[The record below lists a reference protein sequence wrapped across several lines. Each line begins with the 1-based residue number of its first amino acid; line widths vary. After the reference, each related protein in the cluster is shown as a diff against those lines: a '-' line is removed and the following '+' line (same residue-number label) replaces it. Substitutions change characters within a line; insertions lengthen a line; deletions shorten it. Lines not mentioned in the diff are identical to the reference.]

1 VRIRAVLASTALAA
15 MVAVGSASDA
25 QAQFSGGVW
34 TAVGSSMHFEFL
46 SRDAAHTH
54 ALGLYDI
61 TFGTP
66 VMVGTT
72 IFSAPPAPA
81 AGTTVSRSV
90 VVGHQYVLG
99 LTVSQNGTIFYS
111 NGVAV
116 PAEGAP
122 ALSNY
127 AFGETSAGGTTLVMI
142 EDVRNTG
149 DPDCL
154 VGVQDC
160 DFNDMVLNVTNTNTP
175 EPASLALLGT
185 GLVALGGVGALRR
198 RKQNA

>member
-1 VRIRAVLASTALAA
+1 

-25 QAQFSGGVW
+25 QAQFGPVGGVW
-34 TAVGSSMHFEFL
+34 TAAGSSMHFEFV

-61 TFGTP
+61 TSGTP
-66 VMVGTT
+66 VLVGST

-90 VVGHQYVLG
+90 VVGNQYVLG
-99 LTVSQNGTIFYS
+99 LTVTQNGTIFYS

-127 AFGETSAGGTTLVMI
+127 AFGTTSAGGTTLVMI

-185 GLVALGGVGALRR
+185 GLVALGGVGAMRR